1 MKNSFVFLVFT
12 LFFGLHLSAQ
22 SNTQEIAHADI
33 FETLRAVNSENYAA
47 VKFFQDERIEML
59 FRKRSFNG
67 LETIYRVQVFSSN
80 VQRTAKS
87 EAYNVEKMLRE
98 KFPEHAVFMNYT
110 SPFWRV
116 RIGEFVTRESA
127 QFFRDEIVSAFPK
140 MRNQIYVVPENRNQT
155 NN

>member
-12 LFFGLHLSAQ
+12 LFFALQLSAQ
-22 SNTQEIAHADI
+22 SNTQETTHADI
-33 FETLRAVNSENYAA
+33 FETLRAVDSENYAA
-47 VKFFQDERIEML
+47 VKFFQDERIETL

-67 LETIYRVQVFSSN
+67 LETVYRVQVFSSN

-98 KFPEHAVFMNYT
+98 KFPEHTVFMNYS

-116 RIGEFVTRESA
+116 RIGGFVTRESA
-127 QFFRDEIVSAFPK
+127 QLFRDEVVRIFPK
-140 MRNQIYVVPENRNQT
+140 MRNQVYVVPENRNQ
-155 NN
+155 NNN